1 MSSFSLIWPIITLLQ
16 HYYHELLSFFPKYC
30 AKKKGPTYWKK
41 VKLILYINLNKMF
54 KIGVWK
60 YTYKIFNWI
69 KYSFNTLLFYSIPK
83 KSLYFTYFIKYT
95 KNNFPYYQ

>member
-16 HYYHELLSFFPKYC
+16 HYYHGKLLSFFLKYC
-30 AKKKGPTYWKK
+30 AKKNDATYWKK
-41 VKLILYINLNKMF
+41 VKLILYINLNKVF
-54 KIGVWK
+54 EIGVWK

-83 KSLYFTYFIKYT
+83 YTLGLIHMFHKTYYK
-95 KNNFPYYQ
+95 